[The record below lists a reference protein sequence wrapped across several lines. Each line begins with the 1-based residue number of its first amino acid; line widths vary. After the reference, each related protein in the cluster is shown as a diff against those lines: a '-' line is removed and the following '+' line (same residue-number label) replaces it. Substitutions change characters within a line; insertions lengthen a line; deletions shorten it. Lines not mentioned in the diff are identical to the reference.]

1 MKKIILGV
9 VMAVAGMSGLSQV
22 AQADEPEVRTATV
35 TPCSTATKDE
45 VAALVKRDF
54 LQNRIPRWDA
64 DKKVL
69 GTSTPVAWV
78 VTDSISGNNARWNI
92 PLKVRGDHT
101 DKTYQVTLNCQIGEI
116 SYSTPV

>member
-9 VMAVAGMSGLSQV
+9 VMAVAGMSGLSEF

-35 TPCSTATKDE
+35 TPCSTATKED

-78 VTDSISGNNARWNI
+78 VTDSISGSNAGWNV

>member
-9 VMAVAGMSGLSQV
+9 VVAAAGMSGLSQI

-35 TPCSTATKDE
+35 TPCSTATKED

-64 DKKVL
+64 DKKAL

-78 VTDSISGNNARWNI
+78 VTDSISGSNAKWNV
-92 PLKVRGDHT
+92 PLTVRGDQT

-116 SYSTPV
+116 SYSAPL

>member
-1 MKKIILGV
+1 MKKVILGA
-9 VMAVAGMSGLSQV
+9 VMAAAVMSSLSQV

-35 TPCSTATKDE
+35 TPCATATKDD

-78 VTDSISGNNARWNI
+78 VTDSISGSNAKWDI

-116 SYSTPV
+116 SYSAPL